1 MLICIFFPLRLWLY
15 YFSAATTLV
24 TVTKGDLR
32 DYNLLLAAMQGVD
45 VVIHT
50 AAIVDYRN
58 TVPFWEMRAV
68 NVGGKLFKTS
78 KQIQP

>member
-1 MLICIFFPLRLWLY
+1 MM
-15 YFSAATTLV
+15 
-24 TVTKGDLR
+24 KGDIW
-32 DYNLLLAAMQGVD
+32 DYNLLLAAMRGVH

-58 TVPFWEMRAV
+58 SVPFWEMRAG

-78 KQIQP
+78 N